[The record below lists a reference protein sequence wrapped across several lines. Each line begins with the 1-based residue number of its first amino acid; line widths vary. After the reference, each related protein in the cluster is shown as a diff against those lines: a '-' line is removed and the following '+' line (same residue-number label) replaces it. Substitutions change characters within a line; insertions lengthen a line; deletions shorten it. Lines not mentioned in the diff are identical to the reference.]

1 MISETLTAQGL
12 AWPVQCVPV
21 SGGCGQSRGCG
32 PIVAMT
38 IHVLGNLVLLILQK
52 AIPKIHKNN
61 NFTSDKRQKI

>member
-32 PIVAMT
+32 PIVYT
-38 IHVLGNLVLLILQK
+38 CTRKFGTLILQK

-61 NFTSDKRQKI
+61 NFASDKRQKI

>member
-21 SGGCGQSRGCG
+21 SGGCGQGRGCG

-38 IHVLGNLVLLILQK
+38 IHVLGNLVFLILQK
-52 AIPKIHKNN
+52 AIPKIH
-61 NFTSDKRQKI
+61 